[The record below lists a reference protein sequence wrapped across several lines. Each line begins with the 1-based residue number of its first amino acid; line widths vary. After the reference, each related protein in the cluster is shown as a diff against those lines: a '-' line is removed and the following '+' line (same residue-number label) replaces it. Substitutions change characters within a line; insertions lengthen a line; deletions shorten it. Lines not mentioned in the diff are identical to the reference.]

1 MNNNFYKKKTIL
13 ITGANGFKGCWL
25 SLWLTQLGAKVYGIG
40 LQKDYGFFARKI
52 NLKKIINFS
61 HLDIRE
67 FQLIHKLIKKIKPQ
81 LVFHLA
87 GQPLVFEAYRD
98 PIKTFETNSNGTLNI
113 LEACNRVNSVKTLVC
128 ITSDKSYKNI
138 NTKRPYKETDTI
150 MGDDPY
156 SASKSSAEIIIN
168 SYQKT
173 LKRDKLGIVVARAGN
188 VIGGGDLSEN
198 RIIPDLV
205 RSILIKKKIILR
217 NPQATR
223 PWQYVLDPLHGYLI
237 LAMKSYVNHKKF
249 TGAYNFGP
257 ENSQTKNV
265 LAVCKSFLRS
275 WKSTISISLSKK
287 QKIKEHGKLVL
298 SIKKSKEIL
307 KWKPVY
313 SVNTPI
319 SKTCEWYSKVYKDK
333 RDVLKI
339 TKNQLYHFAKWTKFK
354 FDL

>member
-25 SLWLTQLGAKVYGIG
+25 SLWLTQIGAKVYGIG

-67 FQLIHKLIKKIKPQ
+67 FQPIHKLIKKIKPQ

-87 GQPLVFEAYRD
+87 GQPLVFEAYRN
-98 PIKTFETNSNGTLNI
+98 PIKTFETNSNGTLNV

-138 NTKRPYKETDTI
+138 NTTRPYKETDTI

-205 RSILIKKKIILR
+205 KSILIKKKIILR

-237 LAMKSYVNHKKF
+237 
-249 TGAYNFGP
+249 
-257 ENSQTKNV
+257 
-265 LAVCKSFLRS
+265 
-275 WKSTISISLSKK
+275 
-287 QKIKEHGKLVL
+287 
-298 SIKKSKEIL
+298 
-307 KWKPVY
+307 
-313 SVNTPI
+313 
-319 SKTCEWYSKVYKDK
+319 
-333 RDVLKI
+333 
-339 TKNQLYHFAKWTKFK
+339 
-354 FDL
+354 